1 MLLNHGLLT
10 LGHTIHGT
18 FMRLYMME
26 RACELELLARQ
37 MDVEPIMISDYVIG
51 KAAERGKKR
60 RAMDNY
66 GLPEFQGL
74 VRTVDRK
81 GADYRR

>member
-1 MLLNHGLLT
+1 
-10 LGHTIHGT
+10 
-18 FMRLYMME
+18 
-26 RACELELLARQ
+26 LLARQ
-37 MDVEPIMISDYVIG
+37 MDVEPVLISDYVIG

-81 GADYRR
+81 GVDYRR

>member
-1 MLLNHGLLT
+1 VAAVVRSG
-10 LGHTIHGT
+10 
-18 FMRLYMME
+18 R
-26 RACELELLARQ
+26 
-37 MDVEPIMISDYVIG
+37 
-51 KAAERGKKR
+51 AERGKKR